1 MALCRCGA
9 SKNKPFCDGSH
20 DRVGFNSDKRDGRVE
35 DRLDLYPG
43 DGITIRDNRGI
54 CSHAG
59 FCTDGCP
66 AVWRTGVEPWIDPRG
81 ADAERIRQTI
91 GKCPSGALSYEMDG
105 EVRSDPD
112 RPSAIRVSKDGP
124 YHVQGGIE
132 LQGEAR
138 VEGASLEHYTLC
150 RCGGSKNKPF
160 CDGTHWYID
169 FKDDEARTR
178 GDTAPTVD
186 TELTWYRVA
195 APDALPDGRVTT
207 VMAGT
212 HPVALTH
219 VGSEY
224 GALCNHCPHQGGP
237 LGEGT
242 LENGVLRCPWH
253 GWDFDPLT
261 GYAKDAH
268 ADRVETYRV
277 DVRDD
282 GVYVGIA
289 EPVKHVRTVSDVMA
303 ETMVNW
309 GVDTVFGIVG
319 HSNLGLADALRM
331 QEKEGKLR
339 FFGVRHEGAAS
350 FAASGY
356 AKLTGRPAACL
367 GIAGPGSTNLLTGLW
382 DAKVDR
388 APVLALSGQVQTQV
402 FGPGAFQDIDLK
414 SAFDAVS
421 RFSQTVLHKS
431 RHAELMSLAL
441 KTAIVERDVAHLI
454 FPDEVQVLRAED
466 GSLPQTP
473 DGRVA
478 NPEISPPA
486 EDLARAL
493 GRIRSARRP
502 IFIVGYGARDGME
515 DIVALAEILNAPVLT
530 TFKAKAQIPDDH
542 PLAAGVLGRSGTP
555 IASWFMNEADLL
567 VVFGASFSVHTGIDR
582 QKDIVQVDFDRM
594 ALGKFHAVAVPVW
607 GDVSLVARAIR
618 EGLPASPDTTDQRP
632 EVAERWAL
640 WREEKSRR
648 ETDDRGQG
656 VNSAAIFAALTRQA
670 PEDAV
675 IAVDVGNNTYSFG
688 RYFESK
694 RQRILMS
701 GYLGS
706 IGFAFPAAMGAWA
719 ANTGRP
725 ILSVSGDGGF
735 GQYLAEFTTA
745 VKYDMDLTHVLLNNS
760 QLGKISKEQ
769 RAGDWE
775 VWQTSLHN
783 PDFAEYAKLCG
794 GHGVRVNK
802 PAELDDALAA
812 AIAHPGPALVE
823 VVSDPELI

>member
-1 MALCRCGA
+1 
-9 SKNKPFCDGSH
+9 
-20 DRVGFNSDKRDGRVE
+20 
-35 DRLDLYPG
+35 
-43 DGITIRDNRGI
+43 
-54 CSHAG
+54 
-59 FCTDGCP
+59 
-66 AVWRTGVEPWIDPRG
+66 
-81 ADAERIRQTI
+81 
-91 GKCPSGALSYEMDG
+91 
-105 EVRSDPD
+105 
-112 RPSAIRVSKDGP
+112 
-124 YHVQGGIE
+124 
-132 LQGEAR
+132 
-138 VEGASLEHYTLC
+138 
-150 RCGGSKNKPF
+150 
-160 CDGTHWYID
+160 
-169 FKDDEARTR
+169 
-178 GDTAPTVD
+178 
-186 TELTWYRVA
+186 
-195 APDALPDGRVTT
+195 
-207 VMAGT
+207 
-212 HPVALTH
+212 
-219 VGSEY
+219 
-224 GALCNHCPHQGGP
+224 
-237 LGEGT
+237 
-242 LENGVLRCPWH
+242 
-253 GWDFDPLT
+253 
-261 GYAKDAH
+261 
-268 ADRVETYRV
+268 
-277 DVRDD
+277 
-282 GVYVGIA
+282 
-289 EPVKHVRTVSDVMA
+289 
-303 ETMVNW
+303 
-309 GVDTVFGIVG
+309 
-319 HSNLGLADALRM
+319 
-331 QEKEGKLR
+331 
-339 FFGVRHEGAAS
+339 
-350 FAASGY
+350 
-356 AKLTGRPAACL
+356 
-367 GIAGPGSTNLLTGLW
+367 
-382 DAKVDR
+382 
-388 APVLALSGQVQTQV
+388 
-402 FGPGAFQDIDLK
+402 
-414 SAFDAVS
+414 
-421 RFSQTVLHKS
+421 
-431 RHAELMSLAL
+431 MSLAL